1 VHTLK
6 QAWQRARAR
15 IANTFKPGS
24 HPSSGS
30 LVAED
35 DITSVIRE
43 HQNLAAELHRFRT
56 ESEQNGSEAIRE
68 IGTLEAAYQE
78 ARSASV
84 GQAKQLA
91 DLERRIV
98 ELEAERHQSLER
110 VKSIETSLA
119 DTASRVETVDNQARV
134 SHARSREQEKEFG
147 DSLSLAIARQNTT
160 DTRLEELRHTS
171 LQQVTAIE
179 TSLADTSQ
187 QVMAIETSLADTSQQ
202 VMAIETSLA
211 DTSQQV
217 MAIETTLA
225 NPSIRLVTV
234 DGRIRAQEQKL
245 DLEHQ
250 LYLHTVQ
257 EIQSQV
263 RSQDQRL
270 NWTMMAAI
278 FAMLLGSVAGGILI
292 WDVQKNAKILG
303 GISMEMERLGA
314 SVAQSRIMGHPAGAD
329 ESAGLPDFS
338 DSEYRN
344 DPEDQRVVG
353 GLPLSGP

>member
-30 LVAED
+30 LVAEE

-171 LQQVTAIE
+171 SQQVMAVESSLMDTSQQVMAVE
-179 TSLADTSQ
+179 SSLADTSQ
-187 QVMAIETSLADTSQQ
+187 QVT
-202 VMAIETSLA
+202 
-211 DTSQQV
+211 
-217 MAIETTLA
+217 AIETTLA
-225 NPSIRLVTV
+225 DTSTRLETM

-263 RSQDQRL
+263 HSQDQRL
-270 NWTMMAAI
+270 NWTMMAAV

-292 WDVQKNAKILG
+292 WDVQKNAKILS
-303 GISMEMERLGA
+303 GISMEVERLGA
-314 SVAQSRIMGHPAGAD
+314 AMAQSRLMGHPAGAD

-338 DSEYRN
+338 HAEHRN

-353 GLPLSGP
+353 ELPLSGP

>member
-187 QVMAIETSLADTSQQ
+187 QVMAIET
-202 VMAIETSLA
+202 
-211 DTSQQV
+211 
-217 MAIETTLA
+217 TLA
-225 NPSIRLVTV
+225 NTSIRLVTV

>member
-1 VHTLK
+1 MHTLK
-6 QAWQRARAR
+6 QAWQRTCAR

-24 HPSSGS
+24 HPSPGS

-56 ESEQNGSEAIRE
+56 ESEQKGSEAIRE

-78 ARSASV
+78 SRSARV

-119 DTASRVETVDNQARV
+119 DTASRLDTVDNQVRV

-187 QVMAIETSLADTSQQ
+187 QVTAIES
-202 VMAIETSLA
+202 SLA

-225 NPSIRLVTV
+225 NTSTRLVTM

-270 NWTMMAAI
+270 NWTMMAAV

-292 WDVQKNAKILG
+292 WDVQKNAKILS
-303 GISMEMERLGA
+303 GISMEVEQLGA
-314 SVAQSRIMGHPAGAD
+314 AMAQSRIMGHPAGAD

-338 DSEYRN
+338 HAEHRN

-353 GLPLSGP
+353 ELPLSGP

>member
-171 LQQVTAIE
+171 SQQVMAVE
-179 TSLADTSQ
+179 SSLADTSQ
-187 QVMAIETSLADTSQQ
+187 QVT
-202 VMAIETSLA
+202 
-211 DTSQQV
+211 
-217 MAIETTLA
+217 AIETTLA
-225 NPSIRLVTV
+225 DTSTRLETM

-263 RSQDQRL
+263 HSQDQRL
-270 NWTMMAAI
+270 NWTMMAAV

-292 WDVQKNAKILG
+292 WDVQKNAKILS
-303 GISMEMERLGA
+303 GISMEVERLGA
-314 SVAQSRIMGHPAGAD
+314 AMAQSRLMGHPAGAD

-338 DSEYRN
+338 HAEHRN

-353 GLPLSGP
+353 ELPLSGP